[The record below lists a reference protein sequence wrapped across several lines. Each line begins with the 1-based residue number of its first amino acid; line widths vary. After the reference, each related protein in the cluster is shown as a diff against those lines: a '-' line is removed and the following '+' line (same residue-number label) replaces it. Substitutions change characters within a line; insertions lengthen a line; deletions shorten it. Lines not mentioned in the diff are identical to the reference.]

1 MSSGPGRPQRGCVA
15 QPDRRRSGVAPTMET
30 VKIGDGKGR
39 GLVANAAAL
48 AQ

>member
-1 MSSGPGRPQRGCVA
+1 MRSRSQAIDG
-15 QPDRRRSGVAPTMET
+15 QPASRRYQTMET

>member
-1 MSSGPGRPQRGCVA
+1 MRSRSQAG
-15 QPDRRRSGVAPTMET
+15 DRRRSASRRCQTMET